1 MEVSFRRVPW
11 PILQALAAAGLRKM
25 LEKSADSGR
34 VNAREERGFVAS
46 LEEWGDDQST
56 PHMASPFH

>member
-11 PILQALAAAGLRKM
+11 PILQALAAAGLMKM

-34 VNAREERGFVAS
+34 LNAREERGFVAS
-46 LEEWGDDQST
+46 LGE
-56 PHMASPFH
+56 